1 MTDSVSEGE
10 FNTLGDYADE
20 HGVATPQQR
29 PERDDPLSVLDE
41 EDPIFRDESILR
53 IEHIPD
59 AGKIVGRNR
68 QIEAI
73 AQRMKPAQQ
82 GNSGKGTIVLGK
94 SGSGKTLV
102 TRYVSREVQGRAADN
117 DVRVGRAVVDC
128 RQRRS
133 ETQAVIDIANQLN
146 DPQATDI
153 SIPLKGIATGD
164 YYDRL
169 WRIVDELYDAIII
182 ILDELDRLSPQEE
195 MGSATRHQDADDSQL
210 LYELSRAGE
219 MENID
224 AGLTIFGISN
234 DLKYGDR
241 LDTRVESS
249 FAPEEEVFPSYDA
262 NQLRDI
268 LEKRRDA
275 FHDDVLTDDVIPLAS
290 AFSAQDHGDA
300 RRAIDFLRL
309 AGEIARDTGADQ
321 VTENHVRAANDDTDV
336 SRIQDL
342 IDGTP
347 TQVQIALTA
356 LAALSEVTNDNVTE
370 FKAGEVH
377 SVYKLFANDI
387 DAEAH
392 TQRYVTDLLREYD
405 TMKLLSMERTGD
417 GYASG
422 NALWLELLD
431 DPSLILRSVGAESRL
446 RELRFDAEMRQAVL
460 QRLSR

>member
-1 MTDSVSEGE
+1 MTNPVSEGGIE
-10 FNTLGDYADE
+10 TLGDYADE
-20 HGVATPQQR
+20 HGVGVVQQR
-29 PERDDPLSVLDE
+29 TQRDDPLSVLDE

-73 AQRMKPAQQ
+73 AQRMKPAQE

-102 TRYVSREVQGRAADN
+102 TRYVSREVQSRAEGN
-117 DVRVGRAVVDC
+117 NVRVGRAVVDC

-146 DPQATDI
+146 QLQETNI

-169 WRIVDELYDAIII
+169 WRIVDELYDAVII

-195 MGSATRHQDADDSQL
+195 MGSATKHQDADDSQL

-262 NQLRDI
+262 NQLKEI

-275 FHDDVLTDDVIPLAS
+275 FHEGVLSADVIPLAS

-309 AGEIARDTGADQ
+309 AGEIARENGAEQ
-321 VTENHVRAANDDTDV
+321 VTEDHVRAANDDTDV
-336 SRIQDL
+336 SRIRDL

-347 TQVQIALTA
+347 TQVQIALAA
-356 LAALSEVTNDNVTE
+356 LAALSEFTNDSVNE

-377 SVYKLFANDI
+377 GVYKLFATDI
-387 DAEAH
+387 DADVH
-392 TQRYVTDLLREYD
+392 TQRHMTDLLREYD

-422 NALWLELLD
+422 NALWIELLD

-446 RELRFDAEMRQAVL
+446 RNLQFNTEMRKAVL